1 MMTFLKNGR
10 NKVPLDRVPS
20 LAKALEVDPAYLMRL
35 ALDQAVGATA
45 SKAITDI
52 FGTPAT
58 ENERG
63 WLQELRDASDNSDPR
78 ITARSRAA
86 LRGIFGKER
95 GRRNAELQTAHR
107 TGSGTVGPPDA
118 ERARVDRVH
127 PCDFERLRSPRDTG
141 ASASAA
147 AVDRNHMR
155 RGRGT
160 VSRSPTARE
169 GSRSWQHQRL
179 PTARRST

>member
-1 MMTFLKNGR
+1 MTNPYRNTATARLIAEQISILAHRKTQAEIASEAGFANANMMTFLKNGK

-45 SKAITDI
+45 AKAITEI

-63 WLQELRDASDNSDPR
+63 WLAELRDVSDNTDPR

-86 LRGIFGKER
+86 LRGVFGK
-95 GRRNAELQTAHR
+95 
-107 TGSGTVGPPDA
+107 
-118 ERARVDRVH
+118 
-127 PCDFERLRSPRDTG
+127 
-141 ASASAA
+141 
-147 AVDRNHMR
+147 
-155 RGRGT
+155 
-160 VSRSPTARE
+160 
-169 GSRSWQHQRL
+169 
-179 PTARRST
+179 

>member
-1 MMTFLKNGR
+1 MTKPYQNTTTAKLIADRIRDLAYKKTQAEIASEAGFPNANMVSFLKSGK

-45 SKAITDI
+45 AKAITDI

-78 ITARSRAA
+78 ITARSRAT
-86 LRGIFGKER
+86 LRSIFGK
-95 GRRNAELQTAHR
+95 
-107 TGSGTVGPPDA
+107 
-118 ERARVDRVH
+118 
-127 PCDFERLRSPRDTG
+127 
-141 ASASAA
+141 
-147 AVDRNHMR
+147 
-155 RGRGT
+155 
-160 VSRSPTARE
+160 
-169 GSRSWQHQRL
+169 
-179 PTARRST
+179 